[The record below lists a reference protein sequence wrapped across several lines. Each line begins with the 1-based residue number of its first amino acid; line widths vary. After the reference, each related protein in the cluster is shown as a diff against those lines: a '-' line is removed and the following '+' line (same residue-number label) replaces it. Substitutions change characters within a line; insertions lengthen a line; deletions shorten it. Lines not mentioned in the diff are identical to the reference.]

1 MIILVIFF
9 WRTSFMRG
17 LGGKR
22 QQTLFLN
29 KYKVSG
35 MVSCVAPRTQLSSQ
49 QTEQSSTRYKVYMEI
64 KGVSIEMLVME
75 GDQYRT

>member
-1 MIILVIFF
+1 
-9 WRTSFMRG
+9 MRG
-17 LGGKR
+17 LGGKS

-49 QTEQSSTRYKVYMEI
+49 PADWAVLHQVRGVHGE
-64 KGVSIEMLVME
+64 KGASNDMLVVG
-75 GDQYRT
+75 GDHYRT